1 MNLSSVAQFFGVLV
15 IISNVIAMQM
25 KNKKQIIFWYVLA
38 NLFSSINFYLLKSYS
53 GAIICLFAIFQTFIN
68 NYFEKNEK
76 DVPKSLI
83 ATYIIISIIL
93 GAITFNNYIDIMPIV
108 CSILYTIIILQKKEA
123 NIRKIAL
130 INIIIWVAYDIF
142 CRAYPLAISDLITT
156 VSTLI
161 GIYRFDIKRKN
172 VEQKNH

>member
-1 MNLSSVAQFFGVLV
+1 MDLSYVAQFFGVLV

-25 KNKKQIIFWYVLA
+25 KKKKQIIICYVLA
-38 NLFSSINFYLLKSYS
+38 NLFSSINFYLLNSYS

-76 DVPKSLI
+76 DVPKVLI
-83 ATYIIISIIL
+83 VLYIIISILL
-93 GAITFNNYIDIMPIV
+93 GSITFNNYIDIMPIV

-130 INIIIWVAYDIF
+130 INIIIWVVYDIL

-156 VSTLI
+156 ASTII
-161 GIYRFDIKRKN
+161 GIYRFDIKKN
-172 VEQKNH
+172 KN